1 MKYYFAYGADLNS
14 EIFEKICP
22 SLEKIA
28 SARLDDY
35 EFFVDESGKPN
46 IKKSVN
52 SNFVHINS
60 NFIAYAIGGIM
71 FMDNLAKLTR
81 REGEIEIIRQ
91 SYILAESLN
100 IPVEEAQK
108 KLYSAIKRHAAEWN
122 NFLSSLNENSF
133 IKKWI
138 GYKNDELI

>member
-1 MKYYFAYGADLNS
+1 
-14 EIFEKICP
+14 
-22 SLEKIA
+22 
-28 SARLDDY
+28 
-35 EFFVDESGKPN
+35 
-46 IKKSVN
+46 
-52 SNFVHINS
+52 
-60 NFIAYAIGGIM
+60 M